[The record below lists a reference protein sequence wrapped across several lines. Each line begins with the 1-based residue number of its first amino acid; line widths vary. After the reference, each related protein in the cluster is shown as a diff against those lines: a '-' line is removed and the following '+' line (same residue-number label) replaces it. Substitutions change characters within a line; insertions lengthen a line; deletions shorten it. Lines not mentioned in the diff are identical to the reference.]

1 MKRILIVDDE
11 YLVRLGLKTTID
23 WAAYGCVIAGE
34 AGNGRDAL
42 ELFEKTNPDVIL
54 TDIKMPIMDGLE
66 LTRAVKAKNR
76 KVQIII
82 LSHYDEFAY
91 AREALSAGAFR
102 YILKSEL
109 TKTNLVTM
117 IRALFDAA
125 GGGDAG
131 GDGGAGKD
139 PAEKRER
146 YIEEHLFPLFGETG
160 PRLPPPPD
168 PALFSPGN
176 YMVISGKSRT
186 TAMREDAKKMF
197 PKTIQTLISEAWP
210 GSPAVTGYHH
220 DQFHFV
226 VICPGEG
233 ARKNGPQA
241 AALIVKNIR
250 QYYDANV
257 FMGLSAS
264 AGDDIPRLFAESQ
277 IALRMCYFSEKE
289 FIGRYRP
296 GAGEGGGKRPPISY
310 NKLSEF
316 LDLNRKEA
324 MLEYIQDIF
333 RELRELGNYACVR
346 EAFIDFLS
354 IGKGIREKYNL
365 LEQASLSEGKFS
377 YDTFDDIE
385 FIGDVE
391 FYIYG
396 IFLALLAGKQDGR
409 TTWSYA
415 VKKCIA
421 FIRDNYHRNIS
432 LSEAARYAEVS
443 HSYLS
448 FIFKQETGINFNA
461 YLSRYRVEE
470 AKKLLRSTNMRIYE
484 VAEKTGFSNPY
495 YFSKVFKEYTGLN
508 CKSFRDAGQFTP

>member
-23 WAAYGCVIAGE
+23 WAAHGYVIAGE
-34 AGNGRDAL
+34 AANGRDAL
-42 ELFEKTNPDVIL
+42 ELFEKTCPDVIL

-109 TKTNLVTM
+109 TKTNLINM
-117 IRALFDAA
+117 LQALFDASSA
-125 GGGDAG
+125 ENLKGGGNG
-131 GDGGAGKD
+131 GED
-139 PAEKRER
+139 PAGKRER
-146 YIEEHLFPLFGETG
+146 YVEESFFPLFGETG
-160 PRLPPPPD
+160 SPAPPAPG
-168 PALFSPGN
+168 LFPPGN

-186 TAMREDAKKMF
+186 AMMGNDAKKMF
-197 PKTIQTLISEAWP
+197 PKTVKTLISEAWP
-210 GSPAVTGYHH
+210 GSPAFTGYHR
-220 DQFHFV
+220 DQLHFI

-233 ARKNGPQA
+233 ARKNDPQA
-241 AALIVKNIR
+241 AALIAKNIR
-250 QYYDANV
+250 QYYDTGV
-257 FMGLSAS
+257 FMGLSSA

-289 FIGRYRP
+289 FIGLYNP
-296 GAGEGGGKRPPISY
+296 GVAEQNGKRPHISH
-310 NKLSEF
+310 NRLSEF
-316 LDLNRKEA
+316 IDLDRKEA
-324 MLEYIQDIF
+324 VLEYIQDIF
-333 RELRELGNYACVR
+333 RELRKLRNYGYVR

-354 IGKGIREKYNL
+354 VGKAIREKYNL
-365 LEQASLSEGKFS
+365 LEQASLSEGKFD
-377 YDTFDDIE
+377 YDAFYDIE

-391 FYIYG
+391 FYIYD
-396 IFLALLAGKQDGR
+396 IFLALLAGKQDGQ

-421 FIRDNYHRNIS
+421 FIRDNYHRNIG
-432 LSEAARYAEVS
+432 LSEAARHAEVS

-461 YLSRYRVEE
+461 WLSRYRVEE
-470 AKKLLRSTNMRIYE
+470 AKKLLKSTNMRIYE

-508 CKSFRDAGQFTP
+508 CKNFRDTAP

>member
-23 WAAYGCVIAGE
+23 WEAHGYVIAGE
-34 AGNGRDAL
+34 AANGRDAL
-42 ELFEKTNPDVIL
+42 ELFEKTAPDVIL

-109 TKTNLVTM
+109 TKTNLINM
-117 IRALFDAA
+117 LKALFDASSA
-125 GGGDAG
+125 EDGRGGNGGGDL
-131 GDGGAGKD
+131 
-139 PAEKRER
+139 AEKRER
-146 YIEEHLFPLFGETG
+146 YIEENLFPLFGETG
-160 PRLPPPPD
+160 SRAPPAPG
-168 PALFSPGN
+168 LFPPGN
-176 YMVISGKSRT
+176 HIVISGKSRI
-186 TAMREDAKKMF
+186 AMMGDDARKMF
-197 PKTIQTLISEAWP
+197 PKTIKTLISEAWP
-210 GSPAVTGYHH
+210 GSPAFTGYHH
-220 DQFHFV
+220 DQLHFI
-226 VICPGEG
+226 VIRQGEG
-233 ARKNGPQA
+233 VRKNDPQA
-241 AALIVKNIR
+241 AALIAKNIR
-250 QYYDANV
+250 QYYDTNV
-257 FMGLSAS
+257 FMGLSSA

-277 IALRMCYFSEKE
+277 IALRMRYFSEKE
-289 FIGRYRP
+289 FIGLYSP
-296 GAGEGGGKRPPISY
+296 GAAEKGGKRPHISY
-310 NKLSEF
+310 SRLSEF
-316 LDLNRKEA
+316 IDLDRKEA
-324 MLEYIQDIF
+324 VLEYIQDIF
-333 RELRELGNYACVR
+333 RELRELGNYDYVR

-354 IGKGIREKYNL
+354 IGKAIREKYNL

-377 YDTFDDIE
+377 YDAFYDIE

-391 FYIYG
+391 FYIYD
-396 IFLALLAGKQDGR
+396 IFLSLLAGKQDGQ

-421 FIRDNYHRNIS
+421 FIRDNYHRNIG
-432 LSEAARYAEVS
+432 LSEAARHAEVS
-443 HSYLS
+443 RSYLS

-470 AKKLLRSTNMRIYE
+470 AKKLLKSTNMRIYE

-508 CKSFRDAGQFTP
+508 CKNFRDTAP

>member
-23 WAAYGCVIAGE
+23 WAAHGYVIAGE
-34 AGNGRDAL
+34 AANGRDAL
-42 ELFEKTNPDVIL
+42 ELFEKTSPDVIL
-54 TDIKMPIMDGLE
+54 TDIRMPIMDGLE

-109 TKTNLVTM
+109 TETNLVDM
-117 IRALFDAA
+117 LKALFDASGA
-125 GGGDAG
+125 EESGGGGGAAG
-131 GDGGAGKD
+131 GDR
-139 PAEKRER
+139 AERRER
-146 YIEEHLFPLFGETG
+146 YIEENLFPAFGETG
-160 PRLPPPPD
+160 SQAPPPPA
-168 PALFSPGN
+168 PELFPPGN
-176 YMVISGKSRT
+176 YTVISGRSRT
-186 TAMREDAKKMF
+186 AMMGDDAKKMF
-197 PKTIQTLISEAWP
+197 PKTIKALISEAWP
-210 GSPAVTGYHH
+210 GSPAFTGYRH
-220 DQFHFV
+220 DKLHFIV
-226 VICPGEG
+226 VCRGEG
-233 ARKNGPQA
+233 ARKNDPQA
-241 AALIVKNIR
+241 AALISKNIR
-250 QYYDANV
+250 QYYDTSV
-257 FMGLSAS
+257 FMGLSSA
-264 AGDDIPRLFAESQ
+264 AGDNIPRLFAESQ
-277 IALRMCYFSEKE
+277 AALRRCYFTEKE
-289 FIGRYRP
+289 FIGLYGP
-296 GAGEGGGKRPPISY
+296 GAAEQWGRRPLISY
-310 NKLSEF
+310 GRLSEF

-333 RELRELGNYACVR
+333 RELRKLGNYDYVR

-354 IGKGIREKYNL
+354 IGKAIREKYNL

-377 YDTFDDIE
+377 YDAFYGIE
-385 FIGDVE
+385 FIGDAE
-391 FYIYG
+391 FYIYD
-396 IFLALLAGKQDGR
+396 IFLALLAGKQDGQ

-415 VKKCIA
+415 VKRCIT

-432 LSEAARYAEVS
+432 LSEAARHAEVS

-470 AKKLLRSTNMRIYE
+470 AKKLLKSTNMRIYE

-508 CKSFRDAGQFTP
+508 CKNFRDTAP

>member
-23 WAAYGCVIAGE
+23 WEAHGYVIAGE
-34 AGNGRDAL
+34 AANGRDAL
-42 ELFEKTNPDVIL
+42 ELFEKTGPDVIL

-76 KVQIII
+76 KVRIVI

-109 TKTNLVTM
+109 TKTNLVNM
-117 IRALFDAA
+117 LQALFDDSGAEDTGRN
-125 GGGDAG
+125 GGPG
-131 GDGGAGKD
+131 GNR
-139 PAEKRER
+139 AEGRER
-146 YIEEHLFPLFGETG
+146 YIEENLFPVFGETDSQA
-160 PRLPPPPD
+160 PSPPAPELFPPE
-168 PALFSPGN
+168 N
-176 YMVISGKSRT
+176 YIVISGKSRT
-186 TAMREDAKKMF
+186 AMMGDDAKKMF
-197 PKTIQTLISEAWP
+197 PKTIKTLISEAWP
-210 GSPAVTGYHH
+210 GSSAFTGYHH
-220 DQFHFV
+220 DQLHFI
-226 VICPGEG
+226 VICPAEG
-233 ARKNGPQA
+233 TRKNDPQA
-241 AALIVKNIR
+241 AALIAKNIR
-250 QYYDANV
+250 QYYDTNV
-257 FMGLSAS
+257 FMGLSSA
-264 AGDDIPRLFAESQ
+264 AGDHIPRLFGESQ
-277 IALRMCYFSEKE
+277 TALRMCYFSEKE
-289 FIGRYRP
+289 LIGLYRP
-296 GAGEGGGKRPPISY
+296 GAAEQSGRRPPISY
-310 NKLSEF
+310 RRLSEF

-324 MLEYIQDIF
+324 ALEYIQDIF
-333 RELRELGNYACVR
+333 GELRKLRNYDYVR

-354 IGKGIREKYNL
+354 IGKAIREKYNL

-377 YDTFDDIE
+377 YDAFYDIE

-391 FYIYG
+391 FYIYD
-396 IFLALLAGKQDGR
+396 IFLALLTSKQDGQI
-409 TTWSYA
+409 TWSYA

-432 LSEAARYAEVS
+432 LSEAAGHAEVS

-470 AKKLLRSTNMRIYE
+470 AKKLLKSTNMRIYE

-508 CKSFRDAGQFTP
+508 CKNFRDTAP